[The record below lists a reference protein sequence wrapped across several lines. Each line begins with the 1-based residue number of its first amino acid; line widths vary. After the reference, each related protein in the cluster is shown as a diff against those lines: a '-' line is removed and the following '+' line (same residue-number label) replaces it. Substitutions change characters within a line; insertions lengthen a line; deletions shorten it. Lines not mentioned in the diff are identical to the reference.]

1 MTSILDLIL
10 CWSGSW
16 NPRIYSLLL
25 IYYKGCFKGYKWT
38 ARWKHTGRGLDGLHT
53 QEGYPMELGCAI
65 LPIHR
70 CVHQPRNSPNLTL
83 FMTASSC
90 RRDWLLTQFPAPL
103 TSLENGDLGLKVP
116 NFSPWLGHSGNHP
129 PSRSPPRVA
138 FALPEQMILLS
149 HRTFQGIYNT
159 NSVANTIAQE
169 HYIRKWGQD
178 KKQELGGREWHVFL
192 ILHMVSLYFN
202 FFPQKKQSEI
212 LTEIVLNL

>member
-1 MTSILDLIL
+1 MTSILDLII

-116 NFSPWLGHSGNHP
+116 NFSSWLGHSGNHP
-129 PSRSPPRVA
+129 PSRSPPRVSCLC
-138 FALPEQMILLS
+138 FA
-149 HRTFQGIYNT
+149 RTNDTLITQDIPRDLQYKLC
-159 NSVANTIAQE
+159 SK
-169 HYIRKWGQD
+169 HYCSGA
-178 KKQELGGREWHVFL
+178 
-192 ILHMVSLYFN
+192 LY
-202 FFPQKKQSEI
+202 QKMRSR
-212 LTEIVLNL
+212 

>member
-10 CWSGSW
+10 RWSGSW

-90 RRDWLLTQFPAPL
+90 RREHQFHILSWWGLWNSQLDQVLKARVNHATPEIPTGHVGHPHLLFSRLVVSSSGPVDCAHQAPL
-103 TSLENGDLGLKVP
+103 SGVVCCTQL
-116 NFSPWLGHSGNHP
+116 SPRSSATKETRLQ
-129 PSRSPPRVA
+129 SR
-138 FALPEQMILLS
+138 LC
-149 HRTFQGIYNT
+149 
-159 NSVANTIAQE
+159 
-169 HYIRKWGQD
+169 
-178 KKQELGGREWHVFL
+178 
-192 ILHMVSLYFN
+192 
-202 FFPQKKQSEI
+202 
-212 LTEIVLNL
+212 LTVLLNLCNSWLFRGRTKGYSV

>member
-1 MTSILDLIL
+1 MAHGTQEEFTHY
-10 CWSGSW
+10 CWFITKDVLKDT
-16 NPRIYSLLL
+16 NEQP
-25 IYYKGCFKGYKWT
+25 
-38 ARWKHTGRGLDGLHT
+38 DEHT
-53 QEGYPMELGCAI
+53 QGEVWTGYTHRRSVPMELGCAI

-116 NFSPWLGHSGNHP
+116 NFSSWLGHSGNHP
-129 PSRSPPRVA
+129 ASRSPPRVA

-149 HRTFQGIYNT
+149 PRTFQGIYNT

-178 KKQELGGREWHVFL
+178 KIISRNWGAENNMYFL
-192 ILHMVSLYFN
+192 FYIW
-202 FFPQKKQSEI
+202 
-212 LTEIVLNL
+212 